1 MVIDMLLNM
10 VCNCDMRDK
19 DLIIS
24 LGGPAKVAALLGFD
38 KKHGTQRV
46 FNWMTRGIP
55 YRIRVENKKIFNRK
69 AA

>member
-1 MVIDMLLNM
+1 MS
-10 VCNCDMRDK
+10 DK

-55 YRIRVENKKIFNRK
+55 YRIRVENKNLFNRK